1 MEYFTQKFGSF
12 EVVLDPYNGLTVKS
26 ESIPS
31 NKEEFEENL
40 QALIAQV
47 TKEQRNL
54 LWIYLDIEHSYL
66 IPYLSM
72 HGFTFHTCQTKRLL
86 MVKKI
91 AKNPII
97 PTACNHTLGVGVVV
111 INDANEVL
119 VIQERVSKTT
129 YKLPGGHIDDK
140 EMISTAV
147 AREVLEETGVE
158 VEFESI
164 ISLGHFY
171 PHQFDKSNLY
181 IICKAKPL
189 SMDIHITD
197 TAEVIDAKWIDVDE
211 YLSDESVLEYN
222 KELISLALHTD
233 GLKSFDLESLKKIPK
248 TYELFKLDKN
258 SEMNW

>member
-1 MEYFTQKFGSF
+1 MEYFTESIGCF
-12 EVVLDPYNGLTVKS
+12 EVVFDPYNGVTVKS
-26 ESIPS
+26 ESIPDDKEQFEK
-31 NKEEFEENL
+31 NLQQLIKQLKEE
-40 QALIAQV
+40 
-47 TKEQRNL
+47 KRNL

-72 HGFTFHTCQTKRLL
+72 HEFTFHTCQSKRLL

-97 PTACNHTLGVGVVV
+97 PTASNHTLGVGVVV

-129 YKLPGGHIDDK
+129 YKLPGGHIDDG

-147 AREVLEETGVE
+147 AREVKEETGVD
-158 VEFESI
+158 VLFESI

-181 IICKAKPL
+181 IICKATPL
-189 SMDIHITD
+189 SAEINITD
-197 TAEVIDAKWIDVDE
+197 TAEVLDAKWVDVDE
-211 YLSDESVLEYN
+211 YLSDDEVLQYN
-222 KELISLALHTD
+222 KELISLALHTK
-233 GLKSFDLESLKKIPK
+233 GLKQFDLESLKKIPK
-248 TYELFKLDKN
+248 TYELFKLDKLTQM
-258 SEMNW
+258 SY